1 MLRNEDISKIVEIK
15 GLYTDKWIQPDF
27 LSNLIGLLKVSPS
40 SKLFTSVKPSGVQ
53 LWVLL
58 NTLLIFP
65 FMDIKNIG
73 SYFSSSLSNKA
84 IARKDTLY
92 RILKNQKI
100 NWRSILSLFVMKY
113 LDLDKSTF
121 DTKSNTEKCII
132 IDDTDI
138 EKSGK
143 TIEGISKI
151 FNHVTKRFIY
161 GYKLLVMG
169 YWNGSVFIPVDFSF
183 HRENKKN
190 KFGLNTKQRK
200 AQHKTKRGS
209 KSTVLKRFK
218 ELNIKKTDML
228 VQMFRRINK
237 RAITIDYI
245 LIDSWFTSISLVKK
259 LKAINEKVDIIGMYK
274 YNSKLTFNKKQYSL
288 KELRK
293 TGKIKRSRAKNYQY
307 KMFVVK
313 IDEIDVKLFFV
324 RKGNN
329 GKWHT
334 ILSTNTSLS
343 FTKTLKIYSI
353 RWTVEVFFRE
363 VKQLLGLEKIQSTN
377 FDIQVAQTTI
387 IMIQYLLISLKYR
400 IEAYGTIG
408 GLFKDLKQ
416 DYIEHRLNERILVLI
431 TDLSN
436 VLEFLLGEDQTHKII
451 SVLTDYS
458 DGLKFIETCNL
469 KDESLKLV
477 A

>member
-1 MLRNEDISKIVEIK
+1 
-15 GLYTDKWIQPDF
+15 
-27 LSNLIGLLKVSPS
+27 
-40 SKLFTSVKPSGVQ
+40 
-53 LWVLL
+53 
-58 NTLLIFP
+58 
-65 FMDIKNIG
+65 
-73 SYFSSSLSNKA
+73 
-84 IARKDTLY
+84 
-92 RILKNQKI
+92 
-100 NWRSILSLFVMKY
+100 MKY

-343 FTKTLKIYSI
+343 FAKTLKIYSI